1 LGGYLG
7 GWAVGGGKWV
17 VGGSAVW
24 RLGGVVHGCLR
35 WLARLASGI
44 RSKHKPLEKIQ
55 FQSVN
60 LINKF

>member
-35 WLARLASGI
+35 WLAKLDSGI

-55 FQSVN
+55 F
-60 LINKF
+60 